1 MADATVRSPLMAA
14 HSRRLVLLAT
24 AACLLPLLLQL
35 PLSLGIAFG
44 LGGVAIA
51 ALAWRQPINSV
62 FRILLGIG
70 GIVAVI
76 AVAPGIGRDSACGV
90 LAAMLALKPA
100 ETFSLRDG
108 RSLVG
113 FALFAPFATFLLD
126 QGPLSLVLALV
137 AIVLALLALQ
147 QLARDQAGVKPSP
160 GARWWSTSTGVLR
173 LIALGLPLALAAF
186 WLFPR
191 LPSPVWG
198 LPDRVVAR
206 PGLSDNMT
214 PGGFLDLKNDDS
226 PAARVQFF
234 GAVPSREQMY
244 WRGPVLWDFDGRS
257 WRQIKR
263 LQQLP
268 APELRVGPTRW
279 DYQIDLEPTDLDQL
293 IALDVPVHVPDTAN
307 ISIDFTA
314 YASAKLNNVSRW
326 RMQSAVPIAMD
337 TDLLDA
343 LRQRA
348 LALPAGFNPRTLAL
362 GRQWRRE
369 AGRDDE
375 GRSDMAI
382 ATRALEWIRR
392 DFAYTLNLPLAGR
405 NEVDDFLFDRKQGY
419 CEHFSSSFVV
429 LMRAAGI
436 PARVVTGYAGGY
448 RNPIGDYWL
457 VLHSSAHAWAEIWLP
472 HRGWVRMDP
481 TAAVAPERVYDTLAD
496 RQPGRIGSFTG
507 LVPMFNASDWMRRG
521 WNDFVLGYS
530 AQRQQHLLDAFGM
543 DNLGMRGLILV
554 FAFIAG
560 LALAWMAWLIAR
572 GERERDPLLRAWR
585 GLGARYVRIGR
596 GRLAH
601 EPAQAWAERAGAD
614 VPKAGQALRS
624 LSQRFSNARYARS
637 GASSPVQ
644 TDELHALLKDIDTH
658 RP

>member
-1 MADATVRSPLMAA
+1 VADATARSPVMDLR
-14 HSRRLVLLAT
+14 SRRLVLLAT

-35 PLSLGIAFG
+35 PLTLGFAFG
-44 LGGVAIA
+44 LGALVIA
-51 ALAWRQPINSV
+51 ALSWRQPINAV
-62 FRILLGIG
+62 LRILLGIL

-76 AVAPGIGRDSACGV
+76 AVTPGIGRDSACAV

-108 RSLVG
+108 RSVLG

-126 QGPLSLVLALV
+126 QGPLSLVLALI

-147 QLARDQAGVKPSP
+147 QLARDQSGVKPSP
-160 GARWWSTSTGVLR
+160 GARWWSKSTGVLH

-191 LPSPVWG
+191 LPSPLWG
-198 LPDRVVAR
+198 LPDRVIAR

-234 GAVPSREQMY
+234 GAVPRREQMY
-244 WRGPVLWDFDGRS
+244 WRGPVLWDFDGRT
-257 WRQIKR
+257 WHQIKK

-268 APELRVGPTRW
+268 APELRTGAARW
-279 DYQIDLEPTDLDQL
+279 DYQIDLEATDLDQL
-293 IALDVPVHVPDTAN
+293 IALDVPVHVPENAS
-307 ISIDFTA
+307 ISIDFTP
-314 YASAKLNNVSRW
+314 YASARLHNVSRW

-337 TDLLDA
+337 PDLLDA
-343 LRQRA
+343 LRAHA
-348 LALPAGFNPRTLAL
+348 LALPAGFNPRTVAL

-369 AGRDDE
+369 AGSDGE

-382 ATRALEWIRR
+382 ANRALQWITR
-392 DFAYTLNLPLAGR
+392 DFAYTLNVPLAGR

-419 CEHFSSSFVV
+419 CEHFSSAFVV

-448 RNPIGDYWL
+448 HNPIGDYWL

-472 HRGWVRMDP
+472 QRGWVRVDP
-481 TAAVAPERVYDTLAD
+481 TAAVAPDRVYDTLAD

-507 LVPMFNASDWMRRG
+507 LVPMFNASDWVRRG
-521 WNDFVLGYS
+521 WNDFVLGYNT
-530 AQRQQHLLDAFGM
+530 QRQQHLLDSFGV
-543 DNLGMRGLILV
+543 DNLGTRGLILV

-585 GLGARYVRIGR
+585 RLGARYTRLGR
-596 GRLAH
+596 GRFPH
-601 EPAQAWAERAGAD
+601 EPAQTWAERAGAD
-614 VPKAGQALRS
+614 VAKAGDPLRLLS
-624 LSQRFSNARYARS
+624 LRFSNARYAEQDTSR
-637 GASSPVQ
+637 AQ
-644 TDELHALLKDIDTH
+644 TLRALVDDIDAH